1 MPRKSAS
8 AQRTRHA
15 RTARNA
21 AAAAAVANKLGTE
34 SPQQGMPFDTV
45 PGAALFQA
53 PVRLAS
59 VWSDFA
65 GHLQRAGQQAWQG
78 WQRDTEAANDEATRS
93 SAPQQAM
100 GLPLEFAAE
109 QVARWTQ
116 LSMQVA
122 TSLLDV
128 QTGLFKDLEAVC
140 AQSMAPWVGRN
151 GGLVAKASA
160 QDVVEPPL
168 EGGPAQVWWTAQRM
182 WSESAR
188 VWLNAMSHDLQIEPA
203 RAH

>member
-1 MPRKSAS
+1 MPRKSSS

-15 RTARNA
+15 RTARHAASA
-21 AAAAAVANKLGTE
+21 AALANKPGIE
-34 SPQQGMPFDTV
+34 SPPQGMPFDTV
-45 PGAALFQA
+45 PGAALLQA
-53 PVRLAS
+53 PARLAA

-78 WQRDTEAANDEATRS
+78 WQRDTETANDEAARA

-140 AQSMAPWVGRN
+140 TQSMAPWVGGN
-151 GGLVAKASA
+151 GALVAKASA
-160 QDVVEPPL
+160 QDAVEPPL
-168 EGGPAQVWWTAQRM
+168 EGGPAQIWWTAQRV

-188 VWLNAMSHDLQIEPA
+188 VWLNAMSHDLQSEPA

>member
-1 MPRKSAS
+1 
-8 AQRTRHA
+8 
-15 RTARNA
+15 
-21 AAAAAVANKLGTE
+21 
-34 SPQQGMPFDTV
+34 MPFDTV

-53 PVRLAS
+53 PVRLAA

-78 WQRDTEAANDEATRS
+78 WQRDTETASDEAARA

-140 AQSMAPWVGRN
+140 AHSMAPWVGGN
-151 GGLVAKASA
+151 GALVAKASA
-160 QDVVEPPL
+160 QEAVEPPL
-168 EGGPAQVWWTAQRM
+168 EGGPAQIWWTAQRV

-188 VWLNAMSHDLQIEPA
+188 VWLNAMSHDLQSEPA